1 MLLDHDGPA
10 VIAGDRTL
18 TYADLRA
25 APTASGDPVEVIG
38 ANTPEF
44 VLGLFG
50 AWNAGATAVPL
61 SGRLREYELERDPRE
76 PKGSDPLT
84 ELRRSCTRAGARVI
98 RRART

>member
-1 MLLDHDGPA
+1 MFLDHDGPA

-25 APTASGDPVEVIG
+25 APPPPGDPAEVIG

-61 SGRLREYELERDPRE
+61 NVRLRGYELERIRSNLNGVRPR
-76 PKGSDPLT
+76 L
-84 ELRRSCTRAGARVI
+84 GA
-98 RRART
+98 